1 MHLLGDCARYRCRR
15 VDGNVQEDYHS
26 VVANPSFVG
35 HGLLHG
41 SMRTLRDRTAF
52 LSLLRL
58 WPLTSISKSRNQGC
72 GGASRSHGHE
82 HIYEMEGR

>member
-41 SMRTLRDRTAF
+41 SMRTLIDRRAF
-52 LSLLRL
+52 LFSS
-58 WPLTSISKSRNQGC
+58 PTMAIDSISKSRNQGC
-72 GGASRSHGHE
+72 GSASRSHGHG
-82 HIYEMEGR
+82 HIYL

>member
-1 MHLLGDCARYRCRR
+1 MHLLGDCARYRRQR
-15 VDGNVQEDYHS
+15 VDGNMQEDYHS

-41 SMRTLRDRTAF
+41 SMRTLVKRRHSF
-52 LSLLRL
+52 SLVRL
-58 WPLTSISKSRNQGC
+58 WPLTDFPNHGC
-72 GGASRSHGHE
+72 GSASRSHGHE

>member
-41 SMRTLRDRTAF
+41 SMRTLVKSTAF
-52 LSLLRL
+52 LFSS
-58 WPLTSISKSRNQGC
+58 PTMAIHSFSKSRVWKC
-72 GGASRSHGHE
+72 F
-82 HIYEMEGR
+82 

>member
-41 SMRTLRDRTAF
+41 SMRTLIDRTAF
-52 LSLLRL
+52 VFSS
-58 WPLTSISKSRNQGC
+58 PTMAIDSISKSRLWKC
-72 GGASRSHGHE
+72 F
-82 HIYEMEGR
+82 